1 MVLQLYI
8 PQKGASKDE
17 IKILEKS
24 LLNFSKVIKEHNG
37 KSISKIQG
45 GGAAGGVAAGIFG
58 FFNAELFSGFTIL
71 SEIFDLESQIQSA
84 DLIFTGEG
92 KIDSQS
98 LNGKLIGRLGG
109 LAKENKIPLICLVGS
124 KEKGLEEKFYENGLT
139 KVFSIQKEHMTVEQ
153 SKSNASQLLS
163 ETAGKVLKYYIEK

>member
-1 MVLQLYI
+1 M
-8 PQKGASKDE
+8 
-17 IKILEKS
+17 
-24 LLNFSKVIKEHNG
+24 
-37 KSISKIQG
+37 
-45 GGAAGGVAAGIFG
+45 FG

-109 LAKENKIPLICLVGS
+109 LAKENKFHV
-124 KEKGLEEKFYENGLT
+124 Y
-139 KVFSIQKEHMTVEQ
+139 V
-153 SKSNASQLLS
+153 
-163 ETAGKVLKYYIEK
+163 